1 LAPAGAWPAELVGIA
16 QPAMRRVLARTP
28 QEPEP
33 GSRWRHAAGPC
44 CTTREGNAHRTDKSD
59 EREVLYPWH
68 PWAGCTVYVHETVEK
83 TDGTAL
89 RCSRDGGA
97 TERWLELPVWM
108 FDRAACLLMRIA
120 RDPHVD
126 LAALSVLQALIAEAA
141 ECSGQILSSNSPVSG
156 AAREPR
162 DQNPGDAHAT
172 PKPLSCERS
181 QASPSARS
189 VRSAAANELRWA
201 DPGLADAPRR
211 GASDGDRPDGAAS
224 ARARPRRSLSQPD
237 GASR

>member
-1 LAPAGAWPAELVGIA
+1 
-16 QPAMRRVLARTP
+16 MRRVLVQTP
-28 QEPEP
+28 PGREP
-33 GSRWRHAAGPC
+33 GSRSRHADERH

-68 PWAGCTVYVHETVEK
+68 PWAGCIVYVHDTVEK
-83 TDGTAL
+83 ADGIVL

-97 TERWLELPVWM
+97 TERWQELPAWM
-108 FDRAACLLMRIA
+108 FDRAACLLMGLA
-120 RDPHVD
+120 RDPRVD

-156 AAREPR
+156 AARGPR
-162 DQNPGDAHAT
+162 DQNPGEAHAT
-172 PKPLSCERS
+172 PKSLSCERS

-224 ARARPRRSLSQPD
+224 ARTRPRRSLSQPY